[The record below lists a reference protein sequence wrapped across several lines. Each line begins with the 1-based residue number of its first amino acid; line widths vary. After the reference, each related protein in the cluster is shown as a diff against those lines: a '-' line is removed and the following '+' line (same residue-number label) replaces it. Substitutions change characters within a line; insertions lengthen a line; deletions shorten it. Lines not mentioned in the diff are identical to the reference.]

1 MSVNKNLPSIL
12 LVDDIPE
19 NLIVLEKLISKLPI
33 KVFKTTSGEEAVQL
47 ALENE
52 FMLILLDV
60 QMPEMDGYQVL
71 EVLSWDEKT
80 KYIPVIF
87 ITANYRD
94 EQHKLKGYESG
105 AVDYLYKP
113 INEQILLSKIRVF
126 LDLYEQQ
133 QKNLYLQKRYES
145 IILSAGEGIIEL
157 DINGNLTYVNP
168 AAEKLLSRQGAEL
181 LETSFLS
188 FLREN
193 NESDNNQKITWSEHP
208 IYKTCKAGNIYHKDD
223 TNLLRK
229 DETLLPVEYTATPL
243 HNERKEI
250 QGIVIVFDDITLR
263 KTVEDQLTNL
273 ALYDHLTKLPN
284 RLLFEKTIAQTIARA
299 KRSNKEMALMFLDL
313 DHFKN
318 INDTLGHDVGD
329 MLLKGVAERL
339 QGCIRKSD
347 TVARLGGD
355 EFAIVLDEVMKAEDA
370 GLVAEKIIT
379 SLGPPFQLNG
389 HEVFASTSIGIA
401 IYPVSGSD
409 SITLTKNA
417 DIAMY
422 QAKQEGRNNYR
433 FFTETMNEEIT
444 HKLELIHNLR
454 YAIEKNE
461 LFLQYQPQLDAKSKR
476 ILGVE
481 ALIRWQHPSLGLL
494 QPNEF
499 IYIAEETGLIKDIGE
514 WAIDVACLSNKKW
527 QKKGLPPIKVS
538 VNLSSTQLLQSDV
551 VSIVKK
557 ALAKSKLESKYLEI
571 EITESSLIT
580 NQELCLDILNQL
592 HSIGVNVAIDDFG
605 TGYSSLNY
613 LKRLPVDSLKIDKSF
628 VSDIATDPS
637 DAAIVKAVIA
647 LAHNLNLNV
656 IAEGVETVAQESF
669 LVEHHCDE
677 VQGFLYSKPIPETEV
692 EAFMKKSIAKEK
704 VQ

>member
-1 MSVNKNLPSIL
+1 MSINQTLPNIL
-12 LVDDIPE
+12 LVDDIPA
-19 NLIVLEKLISKLPI
+19 NLMVLEKLISRLPI
-33 KVFKTTSGEEAVQL
+33 KIFKTTSGEEAVQL
-47 ALENE
+47 ALEND

-60 QMPEMDGYQVL
+60 QMPDMDGYQVL

-105 AVDYLYKP
+105 AIDYLYKP
-113 INEQILLSKIRVF
+113 INEKILLSKIKVF
-126 LDLYEQQ
+126 IDLYEQQ
-133 QKNLYLQKRYES
+133 QKNIYLQKRYES

-157 DINGNLTYVNP
+157 DINGSLTYVNP

-181 LETSFLS
+181 LETSFLN
-188 FLREN
+188 FLKEDTKN
-193 NESDNNQKITWSEHP
+193 DALGWAEHP
-208 IYKTCKAGNIYHKDD
+208 IYKTCKSGNIYHKDD

-243 HNERKEI
+243 HNEKKEI
-250 QGIVIVFDDITLR
+250 QGIVIVFNDITLR

-284 RLLFEKTIAQTIARA
+284 RLLFEKTIAQTIARS

-339 QGCIRKSD
+339 QQCIRKSD

-355 EFAIVLDEVMKAEDA
+355 EFAIVLDEIMKAEDA
-370 GLVAEKIIT
+370 GLVAEKVIT

-401 IYPVSGSD
+401 IYPVSGAD

-433 FFTETMNEEIT
+433 FFTETMNEEII

-461 LFLQYQPQLDAKSKR
+461 LFLHYQPQLKAKNKKISG
-476 ILGVE
+476 LE
-481 ALIRWQHPSLGLL
+481 ALLRWQHPSLGLL

-499 IYIAEETGLIKDIGE
+499 IYIAEETGLIKDIGA
-514 WAIDVACLSNKKW
+514 WAIEVACMTNKKW

-557 ALAKSKLESKYLEI
+557 ALAKSGLESQYLEI

-580 NQELCLDILNQL
+580 NQELCLEILNQL
-592 HSIGVNVAIDDFG
+592 HGIGVNISIDDFG

-628 VSDIATDPS
+628 VSDIATDAS

-656 IAEGVETVAQESF
+656 IAEGVETTAQESF
-669 LVEHHCDE
+669 LVEHDCDE
-677 VQGFLYSKPIPETEV
+677 VQGFLYSKPMPDTEV
-692 EAFMKKSIAKEK
+692 EAFLNKSTAKEK